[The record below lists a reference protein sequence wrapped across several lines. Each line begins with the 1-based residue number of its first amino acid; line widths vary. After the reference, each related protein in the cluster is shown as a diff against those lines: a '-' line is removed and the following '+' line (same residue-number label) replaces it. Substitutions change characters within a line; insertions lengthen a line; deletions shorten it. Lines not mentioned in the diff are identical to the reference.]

1 MSYMRQLYLKI
12 TLDLYTYEY
21 NFSILNTDET
31 ICVFFIGRELR
42 HVSLGW
48 LKSKWNQNKIC
59 WRIFNF
65 CYKNWSS
72 FYFFLQSKNIK
83 TVLKTPPLWGED
95 NLLGTMTAK
104 FQVDTSKHLFSL
116 LSMIGPSPD
125 WCVGEWEGAEVPP
138 GNLQW
143 TMCHL

>member
-1 MSYMRQLYLKI
+1 MLAKADKNQSEIRINFFEEFLIFFNIKI
-12 TLDLYTYEY
+12 
-21 NFSILNTDET
+21 NQVSIW
-31 ICVFFIGRELR
+31 F
-42 HVSLGW
+42 
-48 LKSKWNQNKIC
+48 
-59 WRIFNF
+59 
-65 CYKNWSS
+65 
-72 FYFFLQSKNIK
+72 FFLQSKNIK

-138 GNLQW
+138 GEPPVDNVTVIYRSYDHVLAAEY
-143 TMCHL
+143 